1 MIKHKLFLRWWLA
14 FIGILIGLTVFTLVD
29 GWNDLWEKDATKLSF
44 VIIAMFFFMSQWCGY
59 KTWLM
64 SSFIDRGGKIE
75 DEHMME
81 KVENTMEAGWF
92 TSELCLTIGMAG
104 TVIGFIMMLS
114 GFAKVDVSDTSTVQG
129 LIKGLGTGMS
139 TALYSTLTGLICS
152 SLLKVQY
159 FNLSQAVERV
169 KR

>member
-1 MIKHKLFLRWWLA
+1 MHRLFLRWWLVYTS
-14 FIGILIGLTVFTLVD
+14 ILIGLTVFTLGD
-29 GWNDLWEKDATKLSF
+29 GWNDLWEKDVTKLSF
-44 VIIAMFFFMSQWCGY
+44 VIIAMFLGMSQWCGY

-64 SSFIDRGGKIE
+64 SRFIDGGGKVE

-114 GFAKVDVSDTSTVQG
+114 GFTQLDVSDASTIQG
-129 LIKGLGTGMS
+129 LIKSLGTGMS

-152 SLLKVQY
+152 AMLKIQY
-159 FNLSQAVERV
+159 FNLSQAVEKV